1 MKKKKLAEYESK
13 AAKIKEARERDWD
26 GEPRKTYMQPQP
38 EPTEFSMLLDELR
51 DNLKGKAE
59 YLWDAQTNKTFDEV
73 LCEEVGLQL
82 TCTKDKKGQT
92 VTKAPKTWNTYLLL
106 MEDAR

>member
-1 MKKKKLAEYESK
+1 
-13 AAKIKEARERDWD
+13 
-26 GEPRKTYMQPQP
+26 MQPQP

-73 LCEEVGLQL
+73 LCEEVGLQF

-92 VTKAPKTWNTYLLL
+92 VKKSPQNVERIFASYGGRTVSPFFLFKALCCLSN
-106 MEDAR
+106 